1 MSECYLIT
9 IETIVRRVALCY
21 QRRDWDCIRD
31 DLLVLA
37 KALDLQDLEDELE
50 REEFAGAAP

>member
-1 MSECYLIT
+1 MCESWLIT

-21 QRRDWDCIRD
+21 QRRSWDCIRD

-37 KALDLQDLEDELE
+37 KALDLDDLEYELKK
-50 REEFAGAAP
+50 RGNTDA